1 MVAYDNFLK
10 SNFFIE
16 LNETLGHGKNME
28 LGLKK
33 WLKWGLSDFVSPLT
47 WGNQAFV
54 FIWM

>member
-33 WLKWGLSDFVSPLT
+33 WLR
-47 WGNQAFV
+47 
-54 FIWM
+54 